1 VERSASPVRQAGGR
15 AARDARLRQIREL
28 VAGGDVENQQQ
39 LADLLTARG
48 FQVTQTTVSRD
59 IAALG
64 LAKVFRGDRH
74 VYVVPG
80 EIAQPRTDD
89 ALLRRVLGDIPIDVR
104 RSGLTLLL
112 ISTPGTASIVAEAI
126 DRSGL
131 DLHEGTLAGDNTVL
145 VLFADARRLERWRS
159 AFEQTRELATRQA

>member
-1 VERSASPVRQAGGR
+1 VS
-15 AARDARLRQIREL
+15 
-28 VAGGDVENQQQ
+28 GGDVENQQQ

-80 EIAQPRTDD
+80 EIAPPRTDD
-89 ALLRRVLGDIPIDVR
+89 ALLQRVLGDVPIEVR

-112 ISTPGTASIVAEAI
+112 ISTPGTASIVAEGI

-145 VLFADARRLERWRS
+145 VLFADDHRLERWREQFELIRTS
-159 AFEQTRELATRQA
+159 AAR

>member
-1 VERSASPVRQAGGR
+1 VERSATPGRQGGVRAS
-15 AARDARLRQIREL
+15 RDARLRQIREI
-28 VAGGDVENQQQ
+28 VAAGDVENQQQ

-89 ALLRRVLGDIPIDVR
+89 ALLRRVLNDVPIEVR

-126 DRSGL
+126 DRSAL

-145 VLFADARRLERWRS
+145 VLFADAGRLDRWRRE
-159 AFEQTRELATRQA
+159 FERIRQQAAR

>member
-1 VERSASPVRQAGGR
+1 VEGSATGSTR
-15 AARDARLRQIREL
+15 AAREARFRQIREI

-39 LADLLTARG
+39 LADLLAARG

-59 IAALG
+59 IAAMG

-74 VYVVPG
+74 VYVMPG

-89 ALLRRVLGDIPIDVR
+89 ALLQRVLADVPIEVR

-145 VLFADARRLERWRS
+145 VLFADDRRLERWR
-159 AFEQTRELATRQA
+159 AEFEQTRERATR

>member
-1 VERSASPVRQAGGR
+1 VERSATSGRQAGGR
-15 AARDARLRQIREL
+15 AARDARLRQIREI
-28 VAGGDVENQQQ
+28 VAAGDVENQQQ
-39 LADLLTARG
+39 LADLLAARG

-64 LAKVFRGDRH
+64 LAKAFRDDRH

-80 EIAQPRTDD
+80 EIAAPRTDD
-89 ALLRRVLGDIPIDVR
+89 ALLRRVLGDVPIEVR

-145 VLFADARRLERWRS
+145 VLFADARRLDRWRS
-159 AFEQTRELATRQA
+159 EFERIREQAAR